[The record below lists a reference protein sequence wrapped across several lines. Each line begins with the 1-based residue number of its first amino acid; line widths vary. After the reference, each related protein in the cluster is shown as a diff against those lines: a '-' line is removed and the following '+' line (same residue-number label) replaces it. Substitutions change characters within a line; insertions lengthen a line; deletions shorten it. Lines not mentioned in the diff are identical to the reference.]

1 VSANLLLVEDDPL
14 IRRSLASRLRKA
26 GHRLHAVDTVA
37 DAGQAVLAEDFDAI
51 LVDYRLPDGTGF
63 EVMEKVEQR
72 QAGTPC
78 LMLTAHGSIEHAV
91 EAMSRGAFTYLRKP
105 VDQDELEV
113 QIDKALETSNLR
125 RENRRLKRLRAP
137 ARGAQAFLGVSA
149 AANTVRET
157 IRQVAVSPARSI
169 LLQGESGTGKGLV
182 ARAIHEESERRDRSF
197 VPITCSAV
205 PDNLLES
212 ELFGH
217 EPGAFTDARKRK
229 MGLLEAADG
238 GTLFLDEI
246 GDMPAGLQAK
256 LLGVL
261 EERKFRRV
269 GGLKEIEVDV
279 RVVSATHRNLEVMVK
294 EGGFRADLLYRL
306 RVIPIRIP
314 PLRERP
320 EDIPLLAEHFAAE
333 LAAGW
338 GRPAMHLAS
347 DAIKVLE
354 GRSWPGNVRELRNA
368 MERAAIF
375 CRGNVGPEHLPAEAR
390 AGSPPLPAPAAGP
403 DAALPAADFQTAK
416 AAAVDSFERR
426 FLSGALRRH
435 HGNVSRAA
443 REAGMHRQNLQKKLR
458 RLGIDPEEFR

>member
-14 IRRSLASRLRKA
+14 IRRSLSARLRKA
-26 GHRLHAVDTVA
+26 GHRLHEVDNVA
-37 DAGQAVLAEDFDAI
+37 DANQAVLTEDFDAV
-51 LVDYRLPDGTGF
+51 LVDFRLPDGTGF
-63 EVMEKVEQR
+63 DVMEKVEQR

-113 QIDKALETSNLR
+113 QIRKALETSNLR

-157 IRQVAVSPARSI
+157 IRQVALSPARSI

-182 ARAIHEESERRDRSF
+182 ARAIHEESERADRSF

-246 GDMPAGLQAK
+246 GDMPPGLQAK

-294 EGGFRADLLYRL
+294 QGEFRADLLYRL

-320 EDIPLLAEHFAAE
+320 DDIPLLAEHFAAE

-354 GRSWPGNVRELRNA
+354 GRAWPGNVRELRNA
-368 MERAAIF
+368 IERAVILSDGDELPARSF
-375 CRGNVGPEHLPAEAR
+375 GEDPTTTEETVTLPAEGINIENLVDDFVRR
-390 AGSPPLPAPAAGP
+390 ALDRCNGNQS
-403 DAALPAADFQTAK
+403 
-416 AAAVDSFERR
+416 AAARLLNMTRDQVRYR
-426 FLSGALRRH
+426 MQKMGLLSKGKDA
-435 HGNVSRAA
+435 S
-443 REAGMHRQNLQKKLR
+443 
-458 RLGIDPEEFR
+458 

>member
-14 IRRSLASRLRKA
+14 IRRALSARLRKA
-26 GHRLHAVDTVA
+26 GHRLQEVDTVA
-37 DAGQAVLAEDFDAI
+37 GADQAVNAEDFDAV
-51 LVDYRLPDGTGF
+51 LVDFRLPDGTGF
-63 EVMEKVEQR
+63 DVMEKVEQR
-72 QAGTPC
+72 QHGTPC
-78 LMLTAHGSIEHAV
+78 LMLTAHGSVEHAV

-105 VDQDELEV
+105 VDADELEV
-113 QIDKALETSNLR
+113 QIKKALETASLR
-125 RENRRLKRLRAP
+125 RENRRLKRLRKP
-137 ARGAQAFLGVSA
+137 AQGASAFLGVSR
-149 AANTVRET
+149 AANNVRET
-157 IRQVAVSPARSI
+157 IRQVAQSPARSI

-182 ARAIHEESERRDRSF
+182 ARALHEESARADRAF

-246 GDMPAGLQAK
+246 GDMPPGLQAK

-279 RVVSATHRNLEVMVK
+279 RVVSATHRHLETMVK
-294 EGGFRADLLYRL
+294 EGQFRADLLYRL
-306 RVIPIRIP
+306 RVIPIVIP

-320 EDIPLLAEHFAAE
+320 EDIPVMANHFAAE

-338 GRPAMHLAS
+338 GRASIHLTE
-347 DAIKVLE
+347 DALHALQ
-354 GRSWPGNVRELRNA
+354 GRMWPGNVRELRNA
-368 MERAAIF
+368 IERAVILAQGDALDASVF
-375 CRGNVGPEHLPAEAR
+375 GDEA
-390 AGSPPLPAPAAGP
+390 AVSDSSIPLPPEGVVIENLV
-403 DAALPAADFQTAK
+403 DSLVRRALERSNGNQS
-416 AAAVDSFERR
+416 AAARLLGMTRDQVRYR
-426 FLSGALRRH
+426 MQKMGLLSK
-435 HGNVSRAA
+435 
-443 REAGMHRQNLQKKLR
+443 AGHA
-458 RLGIDPEEFR
+458 ES